1 MHLELTPEALL
12 SQFGYQKSEPMLKQM
27 ENIINNTHKFNAFS
41 QHLLSLQDN
50 LAPLKG
56 YIAMSNSENYL
67 KIKRGEELSIES
79 EKEYKN
85 IITNWADKYK
95 IKVQNVKDTSTYYIL
110 GHK

>member
-1 MHLELTPEALL
+1 MQLELTPEALL
-12 SQFGYQKSEPMLKQM
+12 SQFGYQKSKPMLEQM
-27 ENIINNTHKFNAFS
+27 ENIINNTNKFNAFS

-67 KIKRGEELSIES
+67 KIKRGEEISKEIAQ
-79 EKEYKN
+79 EYKN
-85 IITNWADKYK
+85 TIINWANKYK
-95 IKVQNVKDTSTYYIL
+95 IELQNVKDTSTYYIL